1 MGPGYGASKHRSY
14 RRLGSHVIVVE
25 ISGSLIL
32 EPMTAPLPTA
42 NPLLDFSGLPHFRD
56 FNVAHI
62 EPGLDLLLSQ
72 NREQLETIVA
82 REGRRDWD
90 NFVQPIEDLGE
101 NIGRFWAPVSHI
113 NAVMDNPELRTAY
126 EACLP
131 KLSAYYSEIAQDER
145 LYRGYKEVSE
155 HPAFAALDCAQRK
168 IIDNALRDARLGGVE
183 LDGPAKQRFKEIEQ
197 ALSSLTNQFEQN
209 VLDATQGWHLHITD
223 EKQLAG
229 LPATVI
235 EVARSTAEHDGKPG
249 WVFTLDAPSYIPFI
263 TYSES
268 PELRRE
274 VYEAYVTRSSDKGP
288 NAGRWDNT
296 PLIAEILRLRQ
307 EAGTLLDF
315 PHFAAYSLA
324 TKMAD
329 SVEQVL
335 SFLDDLTSRSK
346 PSAQAE
352 LDELREFACK
362 QFGATDAPVWDLPYY
377 SEKLRQSRFAFSEED
392 LRPYFPAPKV
402 LTGMFEVVHRLFGLR
417 IKPVTGIEVWHPD
430 VQVYEVVDRAG
441 VTRGQFYVDLYARLH
456 KRGGAW
462 MADCIGRKRTAA
474 GVQTPVAFL
483 TCNFSPPTGSKPS
496 LLTHDEVTTLF
507 HEFGHGL
514 HHMLSLVD
522 YVGVSGINGVSWD
535 AVELPSQFLE
545 NWCWERE
552 ALDIISGHFESGA
565 PLPDKFLNAM
575 RAARNF
581 QAAMQMLRQIEFSV
595 FDLQLHSQA
604 EPEQSVQ
611 QVLDA
616 VRAAVAVVRPPEF
629 NRFQNSFTHVFSGGY
644 AAGYY
649 SYKWAEVLAADAY
662 SKFRENGVFDQST
675 GTEFMH
681 SILER
686 GGAEDTAALFR
697 EFRGREPKIDALLE
711 QHGLLP

>member
-1 MGPGYGASKHRSY
+1 
-14 RRLGSHVIVVE
+14 
-25 ISGSLIL
+25 
-32 EPMTAPLPTA
+32 MTVPTHTA
-42 NPLLDFSGLPHFRD
+42 NPLLDFTGLPKFRD
-56 FNVAHI
+56 IDVAHI
-62 EPGLDLLLSQ
+62 EPGLDSLLSQ
-72 NREQLETIVA
+72 NREQLEEIVV
-82 REGRRDWD
+82 RGGRRDWD

-101 NIGRFWAPVSHI
+101 NIERFWAPVSHL
-113 NAVMDNPELRTAY
+113 NAVMDNPELRAVY

-131 KLSAYYSEIAQDER
+131 KLSVYYSEIAQDER
-145 LYRGYKEVSE
+145 LYRGYKDVAE
-155 HPAFAALDCAQRK
+155 HAAFAALDGAQRK
-168 IIDNALRDARLGGVE
+168 IVDNALRDARLGGVE
-183 LDGPAKQRFKEIEQ
+183 LDVPAKQRFKEIAQ

-223 EKQLAG
+223 QQQLAG

-235 EVARSTAEHDGKPG
+235 EIARGTAERDAKQG

-263 TYSES
+263 TYSER
-268 PELRRE
+268 PELRKKA
-274 VYEAYVTRSSDKGP
+274 YEAYVTRASDRGP
-288 NAGRWDNT
+288 DAGRWDNT
-296 PLIAEILRLRQ
+296 PLIVEILRLRH
-307 EAGTLLDF
+307 ESGTLLDF
-315 PHFAAYSLA
+315 PHFAAYSLV

-335 SFLDDLTSRSK
+335 TFLDELTSRSRT
-346 PSAQAE
+346 SARAE
-352 LDELREFACK
+352 LEELREFARNRC
-362 QFGATDAPVWDLPYY
+362 GATDIPVWDLPYY
-377 SEKLRQSRFAFSEED
+377 SEKLRESRFAFSEED

-402 LTGMFEVVHRLFGLR
+402 LTGMFKVVERLFGLR
-417 IKPVTGIEVWHPD
+417 ITAVTAVSVWHPD
-430 VQVYEVVDRAG
+430 VQFYEVADREG
-441 VTRGQFYVDLYARLH
+441 VTRGRFYVDLYARPH

-462 MADCIGRKRTAA
+462 MADCIGRKRTVA

-483 TCNFSPPTGSKPS
+483 TCNFSPPAGGKPS
-496 LLTHDEVTTLF
+496 LLSHDEVTTLF

-514 HHMLSLVD
+514 HHMLTLVD

-552 ALDIISGHFESGA
+552 ALDIISGHFESGE
-565 PLPDKFLNAM
+565 PLPDNFLDAM

-581 QAAMQMLRQIEFSV
+581 HAAMQMLRQIEFSV
-595 FDLQLHSQA
+595 FDLRLHSQPGPA
-604 EPEQSVQ
+604 RAQSAQ

-616 VRAAVAVVRPPEF
+616 VRAAVAVVMPPEF
-629 NRFQNSFTHVFSGGY
+629 NRFQNSFTHIFAGGY

-662 SKFRENGVFDQST
+662 GKFQEKGIFDQLT

-686 GGAEDTAALFR
+686 GGAEDAAALFR
-697 EFRGREPKIDALLE
+697 EFRGREPNIDALLE
-711 QHGLLP
+711 QYGLLA